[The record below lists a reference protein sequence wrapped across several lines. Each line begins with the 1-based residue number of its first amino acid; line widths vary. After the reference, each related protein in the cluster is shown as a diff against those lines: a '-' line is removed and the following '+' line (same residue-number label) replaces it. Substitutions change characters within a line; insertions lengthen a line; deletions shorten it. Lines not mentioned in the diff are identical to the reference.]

1 MLPKIGK
8 IMMEQRPNFYV
19 ILELDPSIKD
29 WSVIQAAIQKKRR
42 FWSMQKNQGS
52 PSARR
57 KAERYLKYI
66 PEMESLFKDS
76 NGRKKEAKT
85 AIQEKK
91 QEKQTQLETLDQ
103 LIDMFH
109 SSTVS
114 SKEVKL
120 LIQKTGK
127 IFSEK
132 EIEDRLKKQGIRLEK
147 GSSKAKRKTRPKLE
161 PSVVKG
167 IRGELDTLKLASLYD
182 FLNLNNTTHTLS
194 TRSSPK
200 SLYDRADTIY
210 KELSRIGKTDA
221 DSTLKMN
228 LAGRA
233 KSIFKDNT
241 EKERYDNTLAVEV
254 LAELENPLEIA
265 GRNKFIET
273 KELNSLLQLAKKL
286 GVTEEDLA
294 IEYIED
300 YAARRK
306 WGLQKDT
313 QIIRTKLLVCGFC
326 NELADAPQEK
336 YCKKCGQELI
346 QPCPKCGEPTPTE
359 NTACSCCGCHT
370 GDAPLVN
377 ALFKDAKRFVAA
389 GDFDK
394 AHAHLNRVLDYWP
407 EWQSAIQE
415 KKQVELRKRERT
427 ENLNEILS
435 LIAAKKFE
443 TAESQLGHYLQH
455 FGKEGIEK
463 AKKQINEG
471 LQLARNAFG
480 LAERI
485 RRAGK
490 TEDAFDK
497 YDEVLSYC
505 VDFSPVLAVMAS
517 SPPPPPNNIT
527 TQWVGQ
533 TLRLNWKETK
543 ARGKICYR
551 IIRKADGLPTN
562 DKDGKIIAETYVSK
576 VDDTDIKSGVPY
588 FYGVFSIRAGVI
600 STLFVGT
607 GPHLKMDEVDKIE
620 YKAGNKQISIKWQ
633 PPSGCLSVE
642 VRRWEGKRS
651 EGVRVIFSGN
661 NLLDSGLQNGRRYR
675 YLIVAKFRNPNDTT
689 QTLFSKGKS
698 IIAMPVA
705 PPEPVLDLTAR
716 RKERLVFL
724 TWTPPAGKVEVQ
736 IRQAQSIP
744 AVEPGQIL
752 SVHQANHFGV
762 PIPTSSD
769 HTTQTTLTAQGRV
782 FFVPLSIV
790 SETAVI
796 GRPVSVTTIDE
807 VSNFISQ
814 RNGRS
819 IILTWSWPTGAT
831 EVFLTYHNDYFPL
844 APTTNGAAKVRIT
857 RAEYERYNYWE
868 LRSATAKKHYFT
880 IFVRDPT
887 ADIYSNGV
895 KLLEAMG
902 QEGTVQYY
910 VNVKK
915 RFLSRIP
922 HSAWIEFISKDGK
935 PLENIVVVLKNN
947 FPPVS
952 MDDGIVIA
960 EADKLTFLGGKSQ
973 LSIPEQYL
981 KHKGF
986 IKVFFKDD
994 LLAREVRL
1002 LPSAKE
1008 KLRLR

>member
-1 MLPKIGK
+1 
-8 IMMEQRPNFYV
+8 MEQRPNFYL

-42 FWSMQKNQGS
+42 SWSIQKNQGS

-66 PEMESLFKDS
+66 PEMESLLKAPD
-76 NGRKKEAKT
+76 GRKEEAKK
-85 AIQEKK
+85 AIKEKNK
-91 QEKQTQLETLDQ
+91 EKQAQFKTLDQ
-103 LIDMFH
+103 LIGMFH
-109 SSTVS
+109 SNTVLP
-114 SKEVKL
+114 KDVKL

-132 EIEDRLKKQGIRLEK
+132 EVEDRLKKRGIRLEK
-147 GSSKAKRKTRPKLE
+147 GSSKTKRKIRPKLE
-161 PSVVKG
+161 PSRVKE
-167 IRGELDTLKLASLYD
+167 IRDELDILKLASLYD
-182 FLNLNNTTHTLS
+182 FLNLDHTPFLS
-194 TRSSPK
+194 VRSSPK
-200 SLYDRADTIY
+200 SLYERADTIY

-228 LAGRA
+228 LAGHA
-233 KSIFKDNT
+233 QSVFKDNT
-241 EKERYDNTLAVEV
+241 EKERYDNTLAIEV
-254 LAELENPLEIA
+254 LTELINPLEIA
-265 GRNKFIET
+265 GRDKFIDI
-273 KELNSLLQLAKKL
+273 KELNDLLQLAKEK
-286 GVTEEDLA
+286 GVTEDLA
-294 IEYIED
+294 IEYIDD
-300 YAARRK
+300 YAAKRK
-306 WGLQKDT
+306 WGVQKDNQT
-313 QIIRTKLLVCGFC
+313 IKTKLPVCGFC
-326 NELADAPQEK
+326 NALAGTPQDK
-336 YCKKCGQELI
+336 RCKECGEELI

-359 NTACSCCGCHT
+359 NAACSCCGCHT

-394 AHAHLNRVLDYWP
+394 AQAHLNRVLDYWP

-435 LIAAKKFE
+435 FITDKKLE
-443 TAESQLGHYLQH
+443 TAEIQLRHYSQR
-455 FGKEGIEK
+455 FGPDGIEK
-463 AKKQINEG
+463 TKKQIDDG
-471 LQLARNAFG
+471 LQLASNAFG
-480 LAERI
+480 LAERT

-490 TEDAFDK
+490 TEDAIDK
-497 YDEVLSYC
+497 YEEALSYC
-505 VDFSPVLAVMAS
+505 VDFSPALSAMAS

-527 TQWVGQ
+527 AQWVGQ
-533 TLRLNWKETK
+533 TLRLNWKEAK

-551 IIRKADGLPTN
+551 IVRKTDGLPTN

-600 STLFVGT
+600 STLFAGT

-633 PPSGCLSVE
+633 PPGGCLSVE
-642 VRRWEGKRS
+642 VRRWEGIASTKPS

-675 YLIVAKFRNPNDTT
+675 YLIVAKFCNPNDTT
-689 QTLFSKGKS
+689 KTLFSKGKS

-716 RKERLVFL
+716 RNERLVFL

-752 SVHQANHFGV
+752 SVHQANRFGV
-762 PIPTSSD
+762 PIPITSD
-769 HTTQTTLTAQGRV
+769 HTTQTTLTIQGRV

-807 VSNFISQ
+807 VSNFVSQ

-819 IILTWSWPTGAT
+819 IILTWSWPTGVT
-831 EVFLTYHNDYFPL
+831 EVLIAYHNDYFPS
-844 APTTNGAAKVRIT
+844 APTTNGAVKVRIT

-902 QEGTVQYY
+902 QESTVQYY

-915 RFLSRIP
+915 RLLSRIP
-922 HSAWIEFISKDGK
+922 HSAWIEFMSENGK
-935 PLENIVVVLKNN
+935 PLENIVVVLKNK

-952 MDDGIVIA
+952 KDDGTVIV
-960 EADKLTFLGGKSQ
+960 EADKLTFFGGKSQ
-973 LSIPEQYL
+973 LSIPEEYL

-994 LLAREVRL
+994 LLAMEVRL

-1008 KLRLR
+1008 KLQLNR